1 MTSTIRV
8 KGYERRKSE
17 AAQKQASRQHAMT
30 ALLRREIELEKA
42 LSVLNAISDGSDR
55 RQHRTPAQTAMVA
68 DIPPITA
75 FMGME
80 G

>member
-17 AAQKQASRQHAMT
+17 AAQKQANRQHAMT
-30 ALLRREIELEKA
+30 ALLRREIELDRAMRE
-42 LSVLNAISDGSDR
+42 LNRYRDDAGRKQD
-55 RQHRTPAQTAMVA
+55 RTPAQSAML
-68 DIPPITA
+68 DGIPPITA

>member
-1 MTSTIRV
+1 MTSTTIV
-8 KGYERRKSE
+8 KAHPRRKSE

-30 ALLRREIELEKA
+30 ALLRREIELDRAMRE
-42 LSVLNAISDGSDR
+42 LNRYRDDAGWKQDRTTSQSAMFDG
-55 RQHRTPAQTAMVA
+55 
-68 DIPPITA
+68 IPPITA